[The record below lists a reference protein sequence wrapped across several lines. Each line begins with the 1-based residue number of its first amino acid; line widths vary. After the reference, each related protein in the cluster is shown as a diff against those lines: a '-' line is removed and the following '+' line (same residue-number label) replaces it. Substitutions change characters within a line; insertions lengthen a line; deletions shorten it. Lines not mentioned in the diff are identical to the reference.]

1 MYTIKRNHLVEELQ
15 IEDNGK
21 ILDLTVD
28 INIDSI
34 LQQYNR
40 AQYRI
45 AQAAQAAK
53 QAANDKDMETVESAM
68 GDAIL
73 SLFEIVFGHDQ
84 TQKII
89 EFYDNRAFEM
99 LTDISPFI
107 TSVVAP
113 KIQEAQ
119 QRIEDRYKQVSKRG
133 K

>member
-1 MYTIKRNHLVEELQ
+1 MYTIKRNHLVEDLQ

-21 ILDLTVD
+21 TLDLSVD
-28 INIDSI
+28 LNVDSI
-34 LQQYNR
+34 LQQYNN

-45 AQAAQAAK
+45 AQAAKDAK
-53 QAANDKDMETVESAM
+53 QAVNDHDMEKVEEAM
-68 GDAIL
+68 GDAVL
-73 SLFEIVFGHDQ
+73 SLFEVIFGHEQ

-89 EFYDNRAFEM
+89 DFYGNEAFEM

-107 TSVVAP
+107 TDVVAP

-119 QRIEDRYKQVSKRG
+119 QRIKDRYEQVAKRG

>member
-1 MYTIKRNHLVEELQ
+1 MYTIKRNHLVEDLQ

-21 ILDLTVD
+21 TLDLSVD
-28 INIDSI
+28 LNVDSI
-34 LQQYNR
+34 LQQYNN

-45 AQAAQAAK
+45 AQAAKDAK
-53 QAANDKDMETVESAM
+53 QAVNDHDMEKVEEAM
-68 GDAIL
+68 GDAVL
-73 SLFEIVFGHDQ
+73 SLFEVIFGHEQ

-89 EFYDNRAFEM
+89 DFYGNKAFEM

-107 TSVVAP
+107 TDVVAP

-119 QRIEDRYKQVSKRG
+119 QRIKDRYEQVAKRG